1 VKYHPCSIK
10 TLTFFPESGE
20 GTVIGGQFD
29 WGGSLLKSNKGAQR
43 LAQAGRQSAV
53 ECKRIS
59 QLDCKSDTTRR
70 YESRG

>member
-1 VKYHPCSIK
+1 
-10 TLTFFPESGE
+10 
-20 GTVIGGQFD
+20 VIGGQFD

-59 QLDCKSDTTRR
+59 QLDCKSDRTRR
-70 YESRG
+70 YESRANDPVVKSGIAIAQRIIGTLG